1 MTNEILARIMSPQF
15 LSKIVGS
22 LLIFVVAAIAATVL
36 NILVK
41 RWRKKVV
48 GLLQRGGIE
57 KTSALETQVAIIRR
71 LFIAGIY
78 FFALIL
84 ILLQFDAARSIG
96 TGLLASAGVAGIIIG
111 MAAQS
116 TFSNIVAGV
125 VIAFSQP
132 VKLNDAVIFE
142 GDFGWIEEIS
152 LMHTIIK
159 TWDNR
164 RIVVPNGILANKV
177 IQNWTMKDS
186 SLLGIVMLYVDYYCD
201 VDKIRNWV
209 SEIVK
214 KSQFWSGDSDP
225 GIQVVD
231 FTEKTMVLRILAKA
245 VDAPS
250 TWNLRCEI
258 REKLI
263 KKFKEAK
270 LPLPRIRI
278 EGEKAPQA

>member
-1 MTNEILARIMSPQF
+1 MLENLVNVGIDREMIGKIIGSVVILAAAS
-15 LSKIVGS
+15 
-22 LLIFVVAAIAATVL
+22 IFATVL
-36 NILVK
+36 NIFIRRSRRKLVGMLQK
-41 RWRKKVV
+41 RGMER
-48 GLLQRGGIE
+48 
-57 KTSALETQVAIIRR
+57 TSGLETQLTVIRR
-71 LFIAGIY
+71 LLIAGIY
-78 FFALIL
+78 FFALVF

-96 TGLLASAGVAGIIIG
+96 AGLLASAGVAGLIIG

-116 TFSNIVAGV
+116 TFSNVVAGV

-132 VKLNDAVIFE
+132 VRLNDAVIFE

-164 RIVVPNGILANKV
+164 RIVVPNGVLANRV
-177 IQNWTMKDS
+177 IQNWTMKDP
-186 SLLGIVMLYVDYYCD
+186 SLLGAVMLYVDYNCD
-201 VDKIRNWV
+201 VDRVRQWV
-209 SEIVK
+209 EEIVRA
-214 KSQFWSGDSDP
+214 SSNWSRDAEP

-231 FTEKTMVLRILAKA
+231 FTEKTMVLRVLAKA
-245 VDAPS
+245 KDAPS

-263 KKFKEAK
+263 KKFREAK

-278 EGEKAPQA
+278 EGAAMPSA

>member
-1 MTNEILARIMSPQF
+1 MWQTMVARMLDPEFMAKVVSSLIILA
-15 LSKIVGS
+15 VAV
-22 LLIFVVAAIAATVL
+22 LIATVL
-36 NILVK
+36 NILIK
-41 RWRKKVV
+41 RWRRKVV
-48 GLLQRGGIE
+48 GLLQGKGVERA
-57 KTSALETQVAIIRR
+57 SALETQITIIRR

-78 FFALIL
+78 FFALMI

-96 TGLLASAGVAGIIIG
+96 AGLLASAGLAGIIIG
-111 MAAQS
+111 MAAQT

-125 VIAFSQP
+125 MIAFSQP

-164 RIVVPNGILANKV
+164 RIVVPNGILANRV
-177 IQNWTMKDS
+177 IQNWTMKDA

-201 VDKIRNWV
+201 VDKVRNWV
-209 SEIVK
+209 GEIVK
-214 KSQFWSGDSDP
+214 GSQYWSKDSEP

-231 FTEKTMVLRILAKA
+231 FTERTMVLRILAKA
-245 VDAPS
+245 NDAPS

-278 EGEKAPQA
+278 EGEKIPQA

>member
-1 MTNEILARIMSPQF
+1 MWQNIISRMLSPEFIAKIISSLIILA
-15 LSKIVGS
+15 VAT
-22 LLIFVVAAIAATVL
+22 VVATIL

-41 RWRKKVV
+41 RWRKRVV
-48 GLLQRGGIE
+48 DLLRARGVE
-57 KTSALETQVAIIRR
+57 KTATLETQVMIIQR
-71 LFIAGIY
+71 LFIAGLY
-78 FFALIL
+78 FFALML

-111 MAAQS
+111 MAAQT

-177 IQNWTMKDS
+177 IQNWTMKDP

-201 VDKIRNWV
+201 VDKVRSWV
-209 SEIVK
+209 GEIVK
-214 KSQFWSGDSDP
+214 ASQYWSRDSEP

-231 FTEKTMVLRILAKA
+231 FTEKTMVLRVLAKA
-245 VDAPS
+245 KDAPS

-270 LPLPRIRI
+270 LPLPRVRI
-278 EGEKAPQA
+278 EGNKIEI

>member
-1 MTNEILARIMSPQF
+1 MWQNIISRMLAPEFITKIVSSLIILA
-15 LSKIVGS
+15 
-22 LLIFVVAAIAATVL
+22 AATVIATVL

-48 GLLQRGGIE
+48 GLLRAKGME
-57 KTSALETQVAIIRR
+57 KTAALETQVMIIRR
-71 LFIAGIY
+71 LFIAGLY
-78 FFALIL
+78 FFALML

-96 TGLLASAGVAGIIIG
+96 AGLLASAGVAGIIIG

-116 TFSNIVAGV
+116 TFSNIMAGV
-125 VIAFSQP
+125 MIAFSQP

-164 RIVVPNGILANKV
+164 RIVVPNGVLANKV
-177 IQNWTMKDS
+177 IQNWTMKDA

-201 VDKIRNWV
+201 VDKVRNWV

-214 KSQFWSGDSDP
+214 KSQYWSGDSEP

-231 FTEKTMVLRILAKA
+231 FTEKTMILRILAKA
-245 VDAPS
+245 NDAPS

-258 REKLI
+258 REELI
-263 KKFKEAK
+263 KKFKEEK